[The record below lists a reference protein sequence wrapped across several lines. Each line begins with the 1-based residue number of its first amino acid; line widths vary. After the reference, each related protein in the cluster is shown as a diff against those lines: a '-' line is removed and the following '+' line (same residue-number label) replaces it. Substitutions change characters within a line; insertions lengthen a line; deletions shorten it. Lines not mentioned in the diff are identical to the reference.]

1 MFDRSRLG
9 LLTLALVSLF
19 MARGAPVSAEAR
31 EQIKNGVVTACSKY
45 SNGCYS
51 APLRETRLGPQMRL
65 KGGTWVYCRG
75 DCRDSLREDTIDFWE
90 TLRDSAGG
98 ND

>member
-1 MFDRSRLG
+1 MTY
-9 LLTLALVSLF
+9 LTKFGAALVVTAF
-19 MARGAPVSAEAR
+19 MSVPPICAQER
-31 EQIKNGVVTACSKY
+31 EQIKNGIVTACSKY

-75 DCRDSLREDTIDFWE
+75 DCRDSLREDTVDFWE
-90 TLRDSAGG
+90 TLRERSGDGG
-98 ND
+98 